1 MNVLVIGRGGR
12 EHALAWKF
20 AQSTKVK
27 KVYVAPGNEG
37 MRDVATPV
45 DIDENDFDA
54 LVLFAKENNVELTF
68 VGPEIPLMNGIVDCF
83 KEEGL
88 RVFGPNK
95 AAAVIEGSKAF
106 TKELMKKYNIPTAA
120 YETFTDYEE
129 AVQYIQKVGAPI
141 VIKADG
147 LAAGKGV
154 TVAMTLEEALQAVK
168 EMLQDVKFGEASKK
182 VVIEEFLD
190 GQEFSLMAFVNG
202 TNVHP
207 MVIAQDHKRAFDG
220 DKGPNTGGM
229 GAYSPVPQ
237 IPESAV
243 QEAIKNVLHPTAK
256 AMIQENRSFTGILYA
271 GLILTNDGPKV
282 IEFNARFGDPETE
295 VVLPRLEND
304 LVDVCNAVLDE
315 SELTLQW
322 SEEAVIGVVLASK
335 GYPELYKKGDIIN
348 GLDALQDVIVFHSG
362 TAMKHGDFVTNGG
375 RVLFV
380 ACKANSL
387 QEAKDKVYK
396 EIGKIESDGLF
407 YRSDIGYRA
416 IGHEMMRS

>member
-1 MNVLVIGRGGR
+1 
-12 EHALAWKF
+12 
-20 AQSTKVK
+20 
-27 KVYVAPGNEG
+27 
-37 MRDVATPV
+37 
-45 DIDENDFDA
+45 
-54 LVLFAKENNVELTF
+54 
-68 VGPEIPLMNGIVDCF
+68 
-83 KEEGL
+83 
-88 RVFGPNK
+88 
-95 AAAVIEGSKAF
+95 
-106 TKELMKKYNIPTAA
+106 
-120 YETFTDYEE
+120 
-129 AVQYIQKVGAPI
+129 
-141 VIKADG
+141 
-147 LAAGKGV
+147 
-154 TVAMTLEEALQAVK
+154 
-168 EMLQDVKFGEASKK
+168 
-182 VVIEEFLD
+182 
-190 GQEFSLMAFVNG
+190 MAFVNG
-202 TNVHP
+202 TTVHP

-243 QEAIKNVLHPTAK
+243 EEAIKTVLHPTAK

-304 LVDVCNAVLDE
+304 LVDVCNAILDE

-335 GYPELYKKGDIIN
+335 GYPEAYKKGDIIN
-348 GLDALQDVIVFHSG
+348 GLDALQDVIVFHAG

-416 IGHEMMRS
+416 IGHEMARS